1 MLKKIYG
8 VFESSLICFENE
20 SKIIFQLI
28 IWPIVIIG
36 VLANLGVL
44 WRIFITSNGKKSF
57 LKPFYRSALLSYAFS
72 DILLLSCSSANTL
85 SFLQT
90 GKRLWMLP
98 DWSCSLI
105 PFIQTVAVL
114 VGSLTLAGIA
124 IDRYAA
130 MKPKHSTIK
139 GEKWTSAIL
148 FIFAIWLIAIGA
160 SYPILQIYEIAT
172 VIVVN
177 DDSYYTGKLC
187 VTFNINKAAYAYT
200 WLFVTIFL
208 PLATVFVLV
217 HVLLALNISQR
228 KGLMGKSHISTNRET
243 RSNTLSIVSNSGNSS
258 RHQINNNKKSSQW
271 PTHIKRKKRTLNI
284 ILILIIVFAVC
295 RLPLWIFLL
304 VKLHVR
310 LEGNF
315 WWYLQT
321 VFSTLSLLNATVDPF
336 LYAFLN
342 ETLSLV
348 STICSWKKG
357 NFEVT
362 SINNNTN
369 GNERENVTEKDAIK
383 IIPRGPYLQQDRN
396 N

>member
-1 MLKKIYG
+1 MLKTIYG
-8 VFESSLICFENE
+8 VYENSLICFEKE
-20 SKIIFQLI
+20 SKIIFQTI
-28 IWPIVIIG
+28 IWPIVIVGII
-36 VLANLGVL
+36 ANLCVL
-44 WRIFITSNGKKSF
+44 WRISLSTNGRKLF

-90 GKRLWMLP
+90 GKRLWILP

-130 MKPKHSTIK
+130 IKPKHIITMR
-139 GEKWTSAIL
+139 GQKWTSAIL
-148 FIFAIWLIAIGA
+148 FVISIWLIAIGA
-160 SYPILQIYEIAT
+160 SYPILQIYEIVS

-177 DDSYYTGKLC
+177 EETYYEGKLC
-187 VTFNINKAAYAYT
+187 VTFNINKAASAYT

-208 PLATVFVLV
+208 PLATVFVIV
-217 HVLLALNISQR
+217 HVLLALNISHR
-228 KGLMGKSHISTNRET
+228 KGLMGKSQET

-258 RHQINNNKKSSQW
+258 RQQIYRKNSSSS
-271 PTHIKRKKRTLNI
+271 PPIHHIQRKKRTLKI

-304 VKLHVR
+304 AKLHVR

-321 VFSTLSLLNATVDPF
+321 FFSTLSFFNATIDPF

-342 ETLSLV
+342 ETLSIV
-348 STICSWKKG
+348 SSIFSWRKKD

-362 SINNNTN
+362 SVNNR
-369 GNERENVTEKDAIK
+369 RENVNEELTEREAVK
-383 IIPRGPYLQQDRN
+383 IPRGPYIFE
-396 N
+396 

>member
-1 MLKKIYG
+1 MLKTIYG
-8 VFESSLICFENE
+8 VYESSLICFEKE
-20 SKIIFQLI
+20 SKIIFQTV

-36 VLANLGVL
+36 IIANLGVL
-44 WRIFITSNGKKSF
+44 WRISISSNGRKLF

-90 GKRLWMLP
+90 GKRLWILP

-130 MKPKHSTIK
+130 MKPKHIITMR
-139 GEKWTSAIL
+139 GQKWTSAIL
-148 FIFAIWLIAIGA
+148 FVISIWLIAIGA
-160 SYPILQIYEIAT
+160 SYPILQIYEIVS

-177 DDSYYTGKLC
+177 DETYYEGKLC
-187 VTFNINKAAYAYT
+187 VTFNINKAATAYT

-208 PLATVFVLV
+208 PLATVFVIV
-217 HVLLALNISQR
+217 HVLLALNISHR
-228 KGLMGKSHISTNRET
+228 KGLMGKSQET

-258 RHQINNNKKSSQW
+258 SRQIYTKNSSSPPIHMQ
-271 PTHIKRKKRTLNI
+271 RKKRTLNI
-284 ILILIIVFAVC
+284 ILILIIVFAIC

-304 VKLHVR
+304 AKLHVR

-321 VFSTLSLLNATVDPF
+321 FFSTLSFLNATIDPF

-342 ETLSLV
+342 ETLSIV
-348 STICSWKKG
+348 SSICSWRKKKG

-362 SINNNTN
+362 SINNVKENLNEELT
-369 GNERENVTEKDAIK
+369 EREAVK
-383 IIPRGPYLQQDRN
+383 IPRGPYLNQD
-396 N
+396 